1 MKEHLIES
9 ESAAGWIEDNIIFYI
24 FKSRKIDLFE
34 ARQSVEI
41 KTKIAGTKSYPFFID
56 ISQVNGVTKEAREY
70 LAGGKSIDNI
80 SAAALLASSVL
91 SKMIGTFFLTFNNP
105 GIPVKLFTDEQE
117 ALKWLGKFVEQSE
130 TKGK

>member
-1 MKEHLIES
+1 MKQHLIES
-9 ESAAGWIEDNIIFYI
+9 ESAAGWMEDGIIFYV
-24 FKSRKIDLFE
+24 FKSRKVDLFE
-34 ARQSVEI
+34 ARESVEI
-41 KTKIAGTKSYPFFID
+41 KTKIAGDKSYPFFID

-70 LAGGKSIDNI
+70 LSGGKSTDNI

-117 ALKWLGKFVEQSE
+117 ALKWLKKITE
-130 TKGK
+130 TKKEG

>member
-24 FKSRKIDLFE
+24 FKSRKVDLFE

-41 KTKIAGTKSYPFFID
+41 KTKLAGNGNYPFFID
-56 ISQVNGVTKEAREY
+56 ISQVNGVTKEAREF
-70 LAGGKSIDNI
+70 LAGGKSVDNI

-117 ALKWLGKFVEQSE
+117 ALKWLKKFAELKKSE
-130 TKGK
+130 

>member
-9 ESAAGWIEDNIIFYI
+9 DSAAGWIEDNIIFYI
-24 FKSRKIDLFE
+24 FKSRKIDIFE
-34 ARQSVEI
+34 AKQSVEI
-41 KTKIAGTKSYPFFID
+41 KSKIAGTKSYPFFID

-105 GIPVKLFTDEQE
+105 GIPVKLFTDEND
-117 ALKWLGKFVEQSE
+117 ALKWLKKYVEMGTVE
-130 TKGK
+130 TK